1 MDFIELG
8 SLFKGGFLLMKLG
21 ARMFKTGLAVAIA
34 IYFAGLIGFPSTVFA
49 GFAAV
54 FAIQPSV
61 YQSFKITF
69 KQLYG
74 NFIGVLTGIF
84 FAYTLGNEA
93 VVVGLAVV
101 IVIVICRFLKFEK
114 SAVSIAMVAVISVM
128 ETTSMEIFHF
138 GIVRFS
144 SLMLGILSAFIVNL
158 VFIPPK
164 YESTLFEHI
173 KDLTLEI
180 IQWLRVTIRHLSDD
194 PSLKKEM
201 QELNRKLIR
210 MDELYLLFSEERIYL
225 PKNKLSRA
233 RKLVIF
239 RQLIKV
245 SHVSFSLLR
254 TIHTVDNRTNMI
266 PVDIRTKLVQE
277 IDFVVHRHE
286 HMLLS
291 FTGKIKPYDK
301 THDSQSN
308 ISNFVDALLNLYQEN
323 ESDYLI
329 FLPLATKLIRYDH
342 ELNHL
347 QALLSS
353 YDKFHANE
361 KVKIISKRDLD

>member
-1 MDFIELG
+1 
-8 SLFKGGFLLMKLG
+8 MKLG

-34 IYFAGLIGFPSTVFA
+34 LYIAGLLSFPSPAFA

-54 FAIQPSV
+54 FAMQPSI

-74 NFIGVLTGIF
+74 NLIGVVTGVSL
-84 FAYTLGNEA
+84 AYTIGNDA

-101 IVIVICRFLKFEK
+101 TVIIICRLLKFEK
-114 SAVSIAMVAVISVM
+114 SAVSIALMAVISVM
-128 ETTSMEIFHF
+128 ETTSMEILAF

-144 SLMLGILSAFIVNL
+144 SLMFGILAAFVVNL

-173 KDLTLEI
+173 KQLTLEI

-201 QELNRKLIR
+201 QNLHNELKR

-225 PKNKLSRA
+225 PKNKFMRA

-266 PVDIRTKLVQE
+266 PIDIRTKLVEE
-277 IDFVVHRHE
+277 IDYVVHRHE

-291 FTGKIKPYDK
+291 FTGKIKPYNQS
-301 THDSQSN
+301 HDSHSN
-308 ISNFVDALLNLYQEN
+308 ITEFVDGLLKLYQEN
-323 ESDYLI
+323 SSDYLV
-329 FLPLATKLIRYDH
+329 FLPLATKLVRYDH

-353 YDKFHANE
+353 YEKFHANE
-361 KVKIISKRDLD
+361 KVKIVPKRDLEQ